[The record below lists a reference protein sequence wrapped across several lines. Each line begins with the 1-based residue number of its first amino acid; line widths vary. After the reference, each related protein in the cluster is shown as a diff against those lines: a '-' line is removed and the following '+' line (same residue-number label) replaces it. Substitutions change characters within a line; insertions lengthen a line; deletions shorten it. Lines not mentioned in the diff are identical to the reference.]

1 MHRASVEP
9 FIQFDPAAV
18 HDGPHC
24 AEWKNATSM
33 VSDNYLFACNRITP
47 LLMASGNADQ
57 LKPILSQDFY
67 NLV

>member
-1 MHRASVEP
+1 
-9 FIQFDPAAV
+9 
-18 HDGPHC
+18 
-24 AEWKNATSM
+24 M

-57 LKPILSQDFY
+57 LKPILSQDFD